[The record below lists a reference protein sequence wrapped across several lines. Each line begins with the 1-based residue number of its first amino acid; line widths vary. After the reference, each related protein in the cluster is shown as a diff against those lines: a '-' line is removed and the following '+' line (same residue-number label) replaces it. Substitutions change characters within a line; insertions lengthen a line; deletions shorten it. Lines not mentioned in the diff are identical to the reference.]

1 MAAVALAA
9 WGRGLSGLRLRWID
23 TGMPDFNKAFLLGEE
38 EEEEEEAASGLKK
51 RPRGCCPLLLEIGG
65 RGDDR
70 AELCVHAMRRALK
83 KFD

>member
-23 TGMPDFNKAFLLGEE
+23 TGMPDFNKAFFLG
-38 EEEEEEAASGLKK
+38 EEEEAASGLKK

-70 AELCVHAMRRALK
+70 AELCVQAMRRALT